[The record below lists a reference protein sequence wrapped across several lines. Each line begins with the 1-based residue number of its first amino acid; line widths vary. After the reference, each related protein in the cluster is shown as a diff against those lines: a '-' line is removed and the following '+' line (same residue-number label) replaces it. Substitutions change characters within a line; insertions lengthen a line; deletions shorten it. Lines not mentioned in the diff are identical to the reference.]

1 MSNEKTLLTLSD
13 TSILHIV
20 KLLQVAII
28 SGTDITDHFR
38 RVSMIADNE
47 GVLWLDPDYQDE
59 FKETLEKM
67 SQFIEEQT
75 ASQGE

>member
-13 TSILHIV
+13 ASILHIV

-38 RVSMIADNE
+38 QLTFTSDDKQITISELSESILENTIKEMLQKAPEE
-47 GVLWLDPDYQDE
+47 GH
-59 FKETLEKM
+59 
-67 SQFIEEQT
+67 
-75 ASQGE
+75 

>member
-38 RVSMIADNE
+38 QLTFTSDDKQITISELSESILENTIKEMLQKAPEE
-47 GVLWLDPDYQDE
+47 GH
-59 FKETLEKM
+59 
-67 SQFIEEQT
+67 
-75 ASQGE
+75 